1 MAQIAPPRTQSPTLP
16 LADLKVG
23 TTGAGG
29 AGLQASPGRAAA
41 LLQQYDRPGP
51 RYTSYPTAV
60 EFTERFDERAYR
72 ERLHGAAGAVDEP
85 LSLYVHLPFCEA
97 RCTYCGC
104 MTIIT
109 RKREV
114 AARYLEYLER
124 EIAMVAAELNG
135 RRRVV
140 QYPWGG
146 GTPTYLSPAQI
157 EQLHACV
164 AKHFDVDPA

>member
-1 MAQIAPPRTQSPTLP
+1 MAHVARSHSIPTDTPPL
-16 LADLKVG
+16 
-23 TTGAGG
+23 
-29 AGLQASPGRAAA
+29 RAAA

-60 EFTERFDERAYR
+60 EFSERFDEPAYR
-72 ERLHGAAGAVDEP
+72 ERLQGAARAAGEP

-114 AARYLEYLER
+114 AARHCPER
-124 EIAMVAAELNG
+124 
-135 RRRVV
+135 
-140 QYPWGG
+140 W
-146 GTPTYLSPAQI
+146 
-157 EQLHACV
+157 
-164 AKHFDVDPA
+164 